1 MSKEIRYDFAKSSRC
16 ADVIESA
23 AAALDA
29 EVVRK
34 KGDTMFLITEA
45 VDCLS
50 TNVLLEKLDGFMTES
65 AQLKDEL
72 LLCAEELKQLTQRMR
87 FAEEE
92 ARRIALTGEGGE

>member
-1 MSKEIRYDFAKSSRC
+1 MSKEIRYDFAKSKRC
-16 ADVIESA
+16 ADAIEA
-23 AAALDA
+23 AAAAIDA
-29 EVVRK
+29 DVVRK
-34 KGDTMFLITEA
+34 KGDTMLLINEA

-65 AQLKDEL
+65 AELKNEL
-72 LLCAEELKQLTQRMR
+72 LLCAETLRQLTQRMR